1 MKLVLTDILAG
12 DESRQMTVDRMR
24 PLVEDIFHES
34 IVEDYERLK
43 SSRSSR
49 FLQPNKAPKT
59 PKTPKT
65 PPASPPATPPA
76 TPPASPPSPPPITC
90 VYQTIPVGTMPNVD
104 LTLLI
109 DYTTISS
116 SINNRL
122 INEVTACTPDGVTT
136 KFSVVSTCATSSCST
151 DLFKGIGYPST
162 DLTFF

>member
-1 MKLVLTDILAG
+1 MA
-12 DESRQMTVDRMR
+12 VDRMR

-49 FLQPNKAPKT
+49 FLPPKA

-76 TPPASPPSPPPITC
+76 TPPPPSPPPITC

-104 LTLLI
+104 LTFLI
-109 DYTTISS
+109 DYNTISAT
-116 SINNRL
+116 INNRL

-136 KFSVVSTCATSSCST
+136 
-151 DLFKGIGYPST
+151 
-162 DLTFF
+162 